1 MRVLSGK
8 QLRLKHQI
16 PFGRLALKIYC
27 VLSFMEDVGKCLD
40 PGNEIAGG
48 GGKTNLGFIVDCC
61 WKWKWEP
68 GRWAVEGVLVPCT
81 GQKAAAGGIL
91 SQDLGE

>member
-8 QLRLKHQI
+8 QLCLKHQI
-16 PFGRLALKIYC
+16 PFGRLTLKIYC

-48 GGKTNLGFIVDCC
+48 EARQTWGLLWI
-61 WKWKWEP
+61 
-68 GRWAVEGVLVPCT
+68 AVGSGNGSQED
-81 GQKAAAGGIL
+81 GQWRVF
-91 SQDLGE
+91 